1 MNHSERVAR
10 AVIEAVIQAAGMVYR
25 CDQNKGLHDF
35 DLYHKDGR
43 VGTVE
48 VTSSVDAPGKQ
59 TEAAILDP
67 RKGGRRVKAVQCKW
81 PWRIRPGRV
90 AIIDRIRK
98 DVDRYLAE
106 IESQGIRL
114 FDPAINCHNH
124 VSVERIRRDLM
135 IYSGNAELGESGY
148 ITMCPPI
155 EGGFFG
161 GSLVNEAVTLEALKL
176 DNRRKLASA
185 DTARGISSSSSSG
198 TITAS
203 GRCWW
208 NQHRRRKRP
217 RSLMRSLTLG
227 LSVKRGPRISTLSG
241 ERAQSQLGER
251 SGWSRRHCLI
261 GLIPIRSRGASP
273 TGKGSGT
280 PFLPKYLEALLPK
293 RAG

>member
-10 AVIEAVIQAAGMVYR
+10 AVIEAVIPGGRMVYR

-185 DTARGISSSSSSG
+185 DTAERHLFVFIERDNHRVWTSLVESAPPQE
-198 TITAS
+198 TAS
-203 GRCWW
+203 LPDEITDAWAVGQARSE
-208 NQHRRRKRP
+208 NQYVVWRASTVSTWRA
-217 RSLMRSLTLG
+217 LG
-227 LSVKRGPRISTLSG
+227 LVTAPLLNRID
-241 ERAQSQLGER
+241 
-251 SGWSRRHCLI
+251 
-261 GLIPIRSRGASP
+261 PDP
-273 TGKGSGT
+273 
-280 PFLPKYLEALLPK
+280 
-293 RAG
+293 